1 MFASALA
8 LLRLV
13 HESCAFHHSIRCI
26 ANNVEVYCKTV
37 SCAIFNES
45 QAYGFAQMVKQFFT
59 TQCWLP
65 VQEYTTQP
73 PSNRL
78 TDSQFSIFIVH
89 NQYSQLRQRKDF
101 IVNSLLLICMHLY
114 IHFPCYCEPM
124 TCLTLSRYKL
134 PAACTVTLS
143 LMCFISPFCLFF
155 FQCQRFPKTE
165 RCMWTC
171 LFLLV
176 SFIACHNLVL
186 ILLYTD
192 SHFGIDCL
200 I

>member
-1 MFASALA
+1 
-8 LLRLV
+8 
-13 HESCAFHHSIRCI
+13 
-26 ANNVEVYCKTV
+26 
-37 SCAIFNES
+37 
-45 QAYGFAQMVKQFFT
+45 MVKQFFT

-155 FQCQRFPKTE
+155 FLVLEISKNWKMHVDMFVPSCIIHCMPQFGSYIIVYWQSFWHRLSNLTE
-165 RCMWTC
+165 REASNKTALKWHTK
-171 LFLLV
+171 L
-176 SFIACHNLVL
+176 NLW
-186 ILLYTD
+186 I
-192 SHFGIDCL
+192 HHQ
-200 I
+200 